1 MPGFINATGFPV
13 PESFDNDVA
22 RRPAMSDALDNYLRQ
37 REEAVRKHTR
47 QLAKAVNA
55 AGMAA
60 FSPKTYIKALTADVT
75 ATGTTTGTS
84 VQLTDLTHTIVTP
97 VPALLWFDLTARC
110 AESGGVQS
118 AVVIEVKIDG
128 TIYTPRIVQTLVAN
142 TTECVTICG
151 AYDSASAD
159 GAFWLHPQTTYSVT
173 VHVWKGV
180 AGATVKVEK
189 GTQGDTCLRVRVE
202 PRLLLLTP

>member
-1 MPGFINATGFPV
+1 MPSLINALGFPV
-13 PESFDNDVA
+13 PEQAENDLIKRPSSISKEVA
-22 RRPAMSDALDNYLRQ
+22 YYLDA
-37 REEAVRKHTR
+37 REEARRKHGR
-47 QLAKAVNA
+47 QLAKAINA

-118 AVVIEVKIDG
+118 AVIVEVKIDG

-202 PRLLLLTP
+202 PRLLAP